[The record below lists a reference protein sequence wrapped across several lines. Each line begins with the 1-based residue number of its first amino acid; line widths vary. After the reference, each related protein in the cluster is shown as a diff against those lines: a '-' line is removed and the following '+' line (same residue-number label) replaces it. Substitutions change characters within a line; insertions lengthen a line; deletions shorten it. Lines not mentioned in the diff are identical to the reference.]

1 MKAETSTDPGALVP
15 VLGAPDGAPVP
26 SVSLVVPV
34 YQGERTL
41 EALVAEVAPLVA
53 GATTPGGRR
62 FQVTELIFVH
72 DGAIDGSHRVMQAL
86 AKQHAFVRLIW
97 MSRNYGQHPATL
109 AGMASSAADWVVTLD
124 EDGQQ
129 NPADIGAM
137 LDVALDEGAPLV
149 YAQATN
155 EAPHGWLR
163 NFFSATVKWLFVRV
177 LGNRLIGRFNSF
189 RLIDGEIA
197 RSLAAYCGSEVY
209 LDVALSWVVRESARC
224 PVLLREERG
233 GRRSGYTYKRLFEH
247 MWRMLLTSGT
257 KPLRLISMLGGLA
270 VLLGFVLSGFALYE
284 KLTTNVPVQGWTSL
298 TVLVCLFSGVILF
311 ALGVIAEYVGVT
323 LRMAMG
329 RPLYLIVSKP
339 SHKEHEKAVKRA

>member
-1 MKAETSTDPGALVP
+1 MKAALP
-15 VLGAPDGAPVP
+15 PDGVGPGVHTL
-26 SVSLVVPV
+26 SLVVPV
-34 YQGERTL
+34 YQGELTL
-41 EALVAEVAPLVA
+41 EALVDEIAPLVA
-53 GATTPGGRR
+53 NQTSPKGRAFR
-62 FQVTELIFVH
+62 VLELIFVH
-72 DGAIDGSHRVMQAL
+72 DGATDRSHRVMEAL
-86 AKQHAFVRLIW
+86 AARFPFVRLIW
-97 MSRNYGQHPATL
+97 LSRNYGQHPATL

-129 NPADIGAM
+129 NPADVGAM
-137 LDVALDEGAPLV
+137 LDVAFDAGVPLV
-149 YAQATN
+149 YAQAIN
-155 EAPHGWLR
+155 QPPHGWLR
-163 NFFSATVKWLFVRV
+163 NFFSAAVKWMFVRI

-209 LDVALSWVVRESARC
+209 LDVALSWVVRETAPC
-224 PVLLREERG
+224 PVMLRDER

-247 MWRMLLTSGT
+247 MWRMMLTSGT
-257 KPLRLISMLGGLA
+257 KPLRLISMIGGLA
-270 VLLGFVLSGFALYE
+270 VALGLLISGYALYE
-284 KLTTNVPVQGWTSL
+284 KLTASVPVQGWTSL

-339 SHKEHEKAVKRA
+339 SHKEVDRG